1 MRTSNDHE
9 QPAEPT
15 LAEDLMLLLFQP
27 GSGGRSGTGH
37 IAGEGTL
44 FYALAGAVL
53 AELALGE
60 HVRTDGSTRAARV
73 RAVAGRPPAD
83 ALLRGA
89 WEYVAQRPRGVQT
102 VLAAI
107 GPTLRAPV
115 LERLIARGDIER
127 GQRKSLGLF
136 TTDVL
141 LGDGGDRR
149 AALLADV
156 RAVLVD
162 GADPAPR
169 IAALAA
175 LVSASGVLPQLHRE
189 IPWDTPVIER
199 AKQLE
204 QGDWGAD
211 AAAHAVART
220 MTAIVVNNVVV
231 AAAVLPRA

>member
-1 MRTSNDHE
+1 MRPSNDQD
-9 QPAEPT
+9 QPADPT

-27 GSGGRSGTGH
+27 GSGRRSGTGH

-53 AELALGE
+53 AELALGD
-60 HVRTDGSTRAARV
+60 HVRADESTRAARV
-73 RAVAGRPPAD
+73 GAVAANPPVD
-83 ALLRGA
+83 VLLRTA

-115 LERLIARGDIER
+115 LERLIEHGDIKR
-127 GQRKSLGLF
+127 GQRRSLGLF

-149 AALLADV
+149 AALLAAV

-162 GADPAPR
+162 GADPTPR
-169 IAALAA
+169 FAALTA